1 MARKPRIHVPGG
13 SYYVALPGRTDPA
26 LMPEDD
32 DRSVMLDILRRAT
45 ERYGASLHAY
55 ALTDQWAGLA
65 VTVGET
71 PVYKLVQS
79 IVYRYKR
86 RYRLRYG
93 RSSALLRG
101 RYHACLVEPST
112 TLPVVIAHI
121 HTAPV
126 RAGLAG
132 RPESFPWSGHRVLLG
147 LDSGPLDVGGS
158 LVPFGANREEARQRY
173 REMTA
178 DPRVIADETCL
189 TRRLGPARVLGSP
202 EFERRMLQA
211 TPSSERPSLDGIVA
225 AVCRAYHM
233 TEADL
238 RARRRFRKPAEARA
252 VIGWLALATEAAT
265 LTAVAERF
273 GRDLATLSIAV
284 SRLGERSA
292 ESLRLARRLRDEL
305 LTRR

>member
-13 SYYVALPGRTDPA
+13 SYYVALPGRTAPA
-26 LMPEDD
+26 LMPEED
-32 DRSVMLDILRRAT
+32 DRKVMLDILRRAV

-55 ALTDQWAGLA
+55 ALTERWAELA
-65 VTVGET
+65 VSVGET

-86 RYRLRYG
+86 QYRQRHG
-93 RSSALLRG
+93 CSRALLRG
-101 RYHACLVEPST
+101 RHHACLVEPST
-112 TLPVVIAHI
+112 TLPAVIAHI

-126 RAGLAG
+126 RAGLAE

-147 LDSGPLDVGGS
+147 LDSGPVDVPGS
-158 LVPFGANREEARQRY
+158 LVPFGASREDARQRY

-178 DPRVIADETCL
+178 DPRVVADEAGL
-189 TRRLGPARVLGSP
+189 TRRLAPARILGSA
-202 EFERRMLQA
+202 EFERRMLRT
-211 TPSSERPSLDGIVA
+211 TPAAERPSLDAVVA
-225 AVCRAYHM
+225 AVCRAYAL

-252 VIGWLALATEAAT
+252 VIAWLATATEAAT

-292 ESLRLARRLRDEL
+292 EPLRLARRLRDQL
-305 LTRR
+305 LTGR